1 MNATIGEVKT
11 RVSQLDVNAR
21 EIDRIAQA
29 IQDIAEQTNL
39 LALNAAIKSRPA
51 PANRPWFC
59 RVVADEVRKL
69 AERTTQATL
78 EIGKLLQTIQ
88 KETGLVVDVV
98 EHAASSTDAGATR
111 SDETV
116 KLIDMIHQR
125 VQSMAAQTSA
135 IAQASAQQAQ
145 ACNEV
150 AMHVET
156 ISAAAQENDQA
167 VSEAEVSVRSMCQK
181 VTQLGDKV
189 RMFRYKR
196 TPSDGMPVEHGRTL
210 SALYHFVLLPLPAR
224 LGHFVQPP
232 PK

>member
-1 MNATIGEVKT
+1 M
-11 RVSQLDVNAR
+11 
-21 EIDRIAQA
+21 
-29 IQDIAEQTNL
+29 
-39 LALNAAIKSRPA
+39 NAAIEAARA
-51 PANRPWFC
+51 GEQGRGFA
-59 RVVADEVRKL
+59 VVADEVRKL

-189 RMFRYKR
+189 RMFK
-196 TPSDGMPVEHGRTL
+196 V
-210 SALYHFVLLPLPAR
+210 
-224 LGHFVQPP
+224 
-232 PK
+232 